1 MKTPHRIYSSVLV
14 ISFFYL
20 RPAREIETSSSSFSN
35 TRRAMVRKLVH
46 DTLIFSLVVL
56 VLLFVCVW
64 TALEFC
70 SGHSHLSL
78 ITLLQGRSWKLD
90 KYVTLSSSAESTF
103 CHLLA
108 AQCAATITRF
118 TSLAQWV
125 ESLFEV
131 ANQAELFS
139 QIKEVGWTLLLTNF
153 VIFY

>member
-1 MKTPHRIYSSVLV
+1 MKTSDRIYSFVLV

-78 ITLLQGRSWKLD
+78 ITLLQGRSPLHL
-90 KYVTLSSSAESTF
+90 YSSIPLWAWSSVSQ
-103 CHLLA
+103 LA
-108 AQCAATITRF
+108 RSHGIFSLVVDDPFLNVMRF
-118 TSLAQWV
+118 NYQVFIAVVS
-125 ESLFEV
+125 
-131 ANQAELFS
+131 
-139 QIKEVGWTLLLTNF
+139 TLLGEITTQCSWH
-153 VIFY
+153 IFT